1 MEAYLFCL
9 ALLIKKLTGINLE
22 RGEQTCMIS

>member
-9 ALLIKKLTGINLE
+9 ALLIKRLIGTNLE
-22 RGEQTCMIS
+22 RGERTCMIS